1 MATAVGGRSEAT
13 PADASMSAALSP
25 LAAAPPALARRPRV
39 LFIGAAFGAAA
50 SALVVLT
57 TLAVYLQVRADFL
70 DSGATTLPD
79 DTLLP
84 LTPGGMGML
93 TLAMS
98 VVSVMWAVWS
108 LRRNDRPHAY
118 LALGLTLLLGV
129 AFVNSTVY
137 LYQQLALP
145 LTGSSTGGLLYIVTG
160 THLVMVVVGLVFVL
174 VMGFQS
180 LGGQLTGR
188 DAEGMS
194 AAALYW
200 YVTVA
205 VYTAIYYGIYITK

>member
-1 MATAVGGRSEAT
+1 MATTTS
-13 PADASMSAALSP
+13 LSP
-25 LAAAPPALARRPRV
+25 LASPPAPAPRRPRV
-39 LFIGAAFGAAA
+39 LLIGSAFGAVA

-57 TLAVYLQVRADFL
+57 LLAVYLQVRDDFL
-70 DSGATTLPD
+70 DSGGTGGTPD
-79 DTLLP
+79 DFILP
-84 LTPGGMGML
+84 LTPGGMGMV
-93 TLAMS
+93 TLLMS
-98 VVSVMWAVWS
+98 AVTVSWAVWA
-108 LRRNDRPHAY
+108 LRRDDRPHAY
-118 LALGLTLLLGV
+118 LAVGVTLLLGI
-129 AFVNSTVY
+129 AFINATVY

-145 LTGSSTGGLLYIVTG
+145 LRFSGLGGLFYIVTG
-160 THLVMVVVGLVFVL
+160 AHLVMGVAGMVFVT

-205 VYTAIYYGIYITK
+205 VYAAIYYGIYITKF